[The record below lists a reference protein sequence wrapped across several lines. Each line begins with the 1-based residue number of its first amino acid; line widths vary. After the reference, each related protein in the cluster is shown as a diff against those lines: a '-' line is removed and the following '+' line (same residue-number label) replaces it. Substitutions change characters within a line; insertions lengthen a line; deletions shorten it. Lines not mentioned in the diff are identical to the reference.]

1 MAPKLNACAM
11 VAVARICFDPKRSLP
26 RKNKFFRKGNFVKLN
41 SSQTIATEIMSGTA
55 MVVAGAG
62 CGKTRVITSRIFNL
76 IKNNESDAQSIV
88 ALTFTNKAAKEMSER
103 INNDLLNH
111 KVDRRPF
118 IGTFHSYCFFLLKK
132 YSSSFGLE
140 NFGILDSTDQQS
152 IIKKILVRHGIDKEF
167 QPRKVLGYISSHKN
181 GMAATQENNSTHQSQ
196 LLEIYQEYE
205 RDKTASRNLDFDD
218 LMTITFNKLKTDEIL
233 LGRIKQNIK
242 HILIDEYQDT
252 NAIQHNL
259 IKLLATHKNSKQLS
273 VQSLF
278 AVGDQDQSIYSWRG
292 AIPENINNFLES
304 FEDVRLIKIEQNYR
318 SAEQILAAANHVIK
332 NNNRRQEKQLW
343 SNDKTQNCIFVASCK
358 NEYQEAELVASSILK
373 AKQQNSQTTC
383 AVLYRNHH
391 QSRLIEEALI
401 QNKMQYN
408 IIGGLKFYERKEI
421 KDLLA
426 YLKLIVN
433 DRDWVSLDRVINC
446 PTRHLGDK
454 VLEKIQEL
462 SQIHENLNFQEIL
475 TELMPN
481 LPQERQRVSLH
492 NFLQIFTQQLI
503 FLKPSMALQH
513 IIDRTNYISYLEK
526 EYDTIE
532 ADSKIKNVF
541 ELQKS
546 IRTLEESMS
555 DQEITT
561 KIFLDEIAL
570 IQESSIA
577 EKGKEESAV
586 QLMTLHSAKGLE
598 FDFVTMIGLEE
609 GNLPSLRKDTAQN
622 IEEERR
628 LVYVG
633 ITRAK
638 SKLLITFCQNRNE
651 YGRINSYDPSR
662 FLEEIPKTF
671 FEKNKQN
678 ISTSIVKN
686 EISSWI
692 TNKPKV
698 SELPNTYRSFIPS
711 SEILKNQNT
720 STENNPINSNNKFS
734 INHTISHKLFG
745 VGIIKEIIM
754 AGDAIILTIQF
765 FNFGLKKINS
775 LFVTKR

>member
-1 MAPKLNACAM
+1 
-11 VAVARICFDPKRSLP
+11 
-26 RKNKFFRKGNFVKLN
+26 VKLN

-88 ALTFTNKAAKEMSER
+88 ALTFTNKAAREMSER

-111 KVDRRPF
+111 QVDRRPF

-205 RDKTASRNLDFDD
+205 RDKAASRNLDFDD

-318 SAEQILAAANHVIK
+318 SAEQILTAANHVIK

-358 NEYQEAELVASSILK
+358 NEYQEAEIVASSILK

-481 LPQERQRVSLH
+481 LPQERQKVSLH

-546 IRTLEESMS
+546 IRTLEESMP

-561 KIFLDEIAL
+561 KIFLDEIL

-577 EKGKEESAV
+577 EKGKKESEV

-638 SKLLITFCQNRNE
+638 AKLLITFCQNRNE

-692 TNKPKV
+692 TNKPKITD
-698 SELPNTYRSFIPS
+698 LQNTYRSFIPS

-720 STENNPINSNNKFS
+720 STENNQINSNNKFS